1 MFDSLEELEQRITAI
16 RDERKQALYSKL
28 AASRQRQNA
37 AQTELSNLKGLFLGR
52 RRKELEAEIV
62 SLDRQIAELQK
73 QHDAIRD

>member
-16 RDERKQALYSKL
+16 RDGRKQALYAKL
-28 AASRQRQNA
+28 AASQQRHSA

-52 RRKELEAEIV
+52 RRKELEAEIA

-73 QHDAIRD
+73 QLDAIKD